1 MEDDS
6 IALPSAVAVTAERL
20 ANLIQD
26 KAGEL
31 LMLDLRSFMS
41 YNQCHLQ
48 SSINVCIPSSLLKRK
63 TFSLSNV
70 ESTIGC
76 DKSREKFKNRQG
88 ADIVV
93 YDSDC
98 EKVKKNCGLS
108 TLLQKLKDESL
119 VTGVYFLHGGRS
131 FSFLFFSSYF
141 PPLEWNVH
149 SKEREKKKKKNEER
163 KSAIAPLEHFL
174 LPLFERRSSLKDYIS
189 NIGLF

>member
-119 VTGVYFLHGGRS
+119 VTGVYFLHGGHS
-131 FSFLFFSSYF
+131 FSFLFFLLSFLLLNGSSI
-141 PPLEWNVH
+141 P
-149 SKEREKKKKKNEER
+149 KREKKKKRKMKREKVQSPLWNTSCCRSLREE
-163 KSAIAPLEHFL
+163 AV
-174 LPLFERRSSLKDYIS
+174 
-189 NIGLF
+189 